1 MACSSAPAT
10 IPTYTDGA
18 MLLVP
23 DAPFGPLLKSLRESA
38 GLSQRDLARR
48 ASYSV
53 VYVGMLERGDRAP
66 TSLTVDLLAGAL
78 ELGPDERTA
87 LRDAGRRVPRGRS
100 GPYPYTGA
108 LPSLV
113 GRVAELALL
122 DRHLAGEGPP
132 VLVLA
137 GEPGIGKTRLLYEA
151 IERGCDRWWTVLYG
165 SCQRRSPRDLYSPL
179 REALGD
185 HVQSLSPDELRVYAR
200 DCPWVAR
207 VLPELAL
214 AGVVEAPAPLLPE
227 RERRLVF
234 AAMVR
239 FVANVAGSAGT
250 LLVLDDLQWAG
261 PDALEVL
268 LALAHAAARTPIRI
282 VCAYR
287 GAEARPS
294 AALGATLAELAEA
307 GLTLHHTVPP
317 LARSEARRMLEG
329 LAPHPA
335 TLRPA
340 LRDQLVQRSA
350 GVPFFITSLAQGM
363 TGDPSEAPW
372 DLAQSLRQRVAA
384 LPDPARELL
393 DAAAVVGRE
402 ARHDV
407 LMALTSRPRDEAL
420 DALESACRTRLLEE
434 DGDTVRFAHDVIRE
448 VVEADLDAARRQML
462 HRRVAEML
470 EGMIDPSSTSLPS
483 MDLPSAD
490 LLAYH
495 YGRSD
500 APDRALV
507 YLERAADEA
516 HAQSA
521 HAAAADRFGVL
532 MDRLA
537 ALGRT
542 GDAARVG
549 EKRGAVLSAMGR
561 YDDAVAVLDDVA
573 TAHLNTGDID
583 GFGRVTAGIAHAY
596 ARRGTPNQGV
606 ERIEGCLPVLTGAGA
621 TRGLA
626 AAYAA
631 LAHLYWLSGRYEE
644 QAAAAAW
651 AADAARAVGDDV
663 ALAAAEGRR
672 GVALY
677 GQGRFDEALAVLED
691 AARLAEAV
699 GDLETLWRAL
709 TNIATIHFTRGEFGR
724 CQVLD
729 ERLLGVVR
737 RQNDPVAIARVL
749 TNRGDGALYSGEW
762 ARARA
767 DFEEALALVRGIGDT
782 EATVYPLLDLAFLSL
797 LEGRWDELASL
808 DEAARLAERTGD
820 LQALRWLGTMRAEL
834 DIRRGYPEQA
844 RARFTSLLD
853 RSGLEEADVT
863 YILPLLAWA
872 YLEEGNLEE
881 AAAVAARAVDRAR
894 VHEHRVVLVD
904 ALRVDALVSC
914 RAGRRDEAASLLDEG
929 LALARAM
936 PYPVAEA
943 RLLHVYGEVEGLA
956 TDGPP
961 GSHAARERLEAA
973 LALYERLGARQDAAD
988 AREDLAA
995 LPYRGHLLA
1004 NGIAP
1009 THGQWA
1015 RIAEI
1020 VGPAALAPRG
1030 RPRADGRRT
1039 VAAILYVQRTGC
1051 RWAALPPEF
1060 GDDATAHRR
1069 YKQWR
1074 ADETWARIG
1083 HILALD

>member
-1 MACSSAPAT
+1 
-10 IPTYTDGA
+10 
-18 MLLVP
+18 MLSLSE
-23 DAPFGPLLKSLRESA
+23 APFGALLKRLREGAS
-38 GLSQRDLARR
+38 LSQRDLARR

-78 ELGPDERTA
+78 ELGPDERAA
-87 LRDAGRRVPRGRS
+87 LRDAGRRVPRERS

-108 LPSLV
+108 LPPLV
-113 GRVAELALL
+113 GRAAELAAL

-165 SCQRRSPRDLYSPL
+165 SCQRRTPRESYSPL
-179 REALGD
+179 LEALGD

-200 DCPWVAR
+200 DCSWVAR
-207 VLPELAL
+207 VLPELAM
-214 AGVVEAPAPLLPE
+214 AGGVEAPAALPPE

-234 AAMVR
+234 AAIVR
-239 FVANVAGSAGT
+239 FVANLAGSAGT

-268 LALAHAAARTPIRI
+268 LALAHAAARASIRI

-287 GAEARPS
+287 GAEAQPGD
-294 AALGATLAELAEA
+294 ALGAALAELAEA
-307 GLTLHHTVPP
+307 DLAVHHTVPP
-317 LARSEARRMLEG
+317 LARSDARRMLEG
-329 LAPHPA
+329 LVAHPA
-335 TLRPA
+335 ALQPA

-350 GVPFFITSLAQGM
+350 GVPFFIASLAQGM

-384 LPDPARELL
+384 LPDPAREML
-393 DAAAVVGRE
+393 DAAAVIGRE

-420 DALESACRTRLLEE
+420 DALESAYRTRLLEE

-448 VVEADLDAARRQML
+448 VVEADLDAARRQTL

-470 EGMIDPSSTSLPS
+470 EGMIDQPSASLPS

-490 LLAYH
+490 LLAHH

-500 APDRALV
+500 VPDRALV
-507 YLERAADEA
+507 YLEQAADEA
-516 HAQSA
+516 QAQAA
-521 HAAAADRFGVL
+521 HAAAADGFGVL
-532 MDRLA
+532 MGRLA

-542 GDAARVG
+542 RDAARAG

-561 YDDAVAVLDDVA
+561 YDDAVTVLDGVA
-573 TAHLNTGDID
+573 AAHLTAGDVD

-596 ARRGTPNQGV
+596 ARRGTPDQGV
-606 ERIEGCLPVLTGAGA
+606 ERIEGCLPVLTRAGA

-644 QAAAAAW
+644 QAAAAAR

-672 GVALY
+672 GAALY
-677 GQGRFDEALAVLED
+677 GQGRFDEALAVLEE
-691 AARLAEAV
+691 AARLAEAA
-699 GDLETLWRAL
+699 GDAESLWRAL
-709 TNIATIHFTRGEFGR
+709 NNISTVYFTRGELER
-724 CQVLD
+724 CRTID
-729 ERLLGVVR
+729 ERSLRVVR

-749 TNRGDGALYSGEW
+749 ANRGEGSLYSGEW

-767 DFEEALALVRGIGDT
+767 DFEEALALVRGVGDT

-797 LEGRWDELASL
+797 LEGRWDDLASL

-820 LQALRWLGTMRAEL
+820 LQALRWLSTMRAEL

-853 RSGLEEADVT
+853 RPGLEETDVT
-863 YILPLLAWA
+863 YILPVLAWA
-872 YLEEGNLEE
+872 SLEEGNPEE
-881 AAAVAARAVDRAR
+881 AAGVAARAVDRAR
-894 VHEHRVVLVD
+894 AHQHHVVLVD
-904 ALRVDALVSC
+904 ALRVGALVSC
-914 RAGRRDEAASLLDEG
+914 RAGRRAEAVSLLDEG
-929 LALARAM
+929 LALARAI
-936 PYPVAEA
+936 PYPFAEA
-943 RLLHVYGEVEGLA
+943 RLLHVYGEVEAMA
-956 TDGPP
+956 TDGPHGP
-961 GSHAARERLEAA
+961 HAAHVARERLEAA
-973 LALYERLGARQDAAD
+973 LALYERLGARKDAAD

-995 LPYRGHLLA
+995 LPYRRHLLA
-1004 NGIAP
+1004 TGVAP
-1009 THGQWA
+1009 TYGQWA
-1015 RIAEI
+1015 RITAI
-1020 VGPAALAPRG
+1020 VGPSAPSPRG
-1030 RPRADGRRT
+1030 RPRADQRRT
-1039 VAAILYVQRTGC
+1039 VAAILYVQRAGC

-1069 YKQWR
+1069 YRQWR
-1074 ADETWARIG
+1074 ADGTWTRISR
-1083 HILALD
+1083 ILALG